1 MFDSFHSD
9 MSAMTDASGSSAQ
22 EGQGDMAA
30 SSTSL
35 LARGR
40 SLQRATP
47 ALTLSGAG
55 SVQAEEE
62 GGDIIS
68 GLPGEGGRG
77 VVQMRETRSRS
88 KSRGVSMARASSGRG
103 SGRRA
108 AGVAFMSLGM
118 IAGWSGLGR
127 GAKLRH
133 GGGAVL
139 ARPANDFLS
148 LSHPISHPMSYL
160 PSAIPHLPTPTADT
174 GFDTTFI
181 LVEHPSGHDHP
192 GPPIDRPPDYKRI
205 IGRISAWAC
214 TTLYL
219 TSRLPQIW
227 KNVSPLCSGRAVA
240 DIAV

>member
-1 MFDSFHSD
+1 MSF
-9 MSAMTDASGSSAQ
+9 
-22 EGQGDMAA
+22 
-30 SSTSL
+30 
-35 LARGR
+35 
-40 SLQRATP
+40 
-47 ALTLSGAG
+47 
-55 SVQAEEE
+55 
-62 GGDIIS
+62 
-68 GLPGEGGRG
+68 
-77 VVQMRETRSRS
+77 
-88 KSRGVSMARASSGRG
+88 
-103 SGRRA
+103 
-108 AGVAFMSLGM
+108 GM

-160 PSAIPHLPTPTADT
+160 PSALPHLPTPTADT

-192 GPPIDRPPDYKRI
+192 GPPIDQPPDYKRI

-227 KNVSPLCSGRAVA
+227 KNVSLLCSASAVA
-240 DIAV
+240 DTAVRT